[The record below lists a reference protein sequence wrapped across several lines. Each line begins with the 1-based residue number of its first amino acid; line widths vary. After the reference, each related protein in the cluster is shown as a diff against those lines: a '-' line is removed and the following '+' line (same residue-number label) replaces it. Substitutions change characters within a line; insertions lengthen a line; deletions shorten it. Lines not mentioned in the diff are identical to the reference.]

1 LNIHIKGAKEHNLKS
16 VDVSVGS
23 GLTVVTG
30 VSGSGKTSLVFDTLF
45 HEARRRFQE
54 VFTFGSPGSRLSP
67 AKVDSITGV
76 GPAVAVGQN
85 LLNRNPNS
93 TLATA
98 SGLHPFLRLLYAR
111 FGKRLCKKCSTGLS
125 VLSEDEIVEQITA
138 LSKKN
143 PVDVYAPVL
152 HQAWGSHTT
161 LLQLLSHE
169 FGSEAILVNGK
180 PWDKSKLNP
189 GEQYNIEI
197 HTARIEEGHGLK
209 ETRQAVQTVK
219 ALGAYAVVLRVLN
232 EKEQQI
238 IFSFAPVCARCGT
251 WFGDLEPKHFN
262 QPCPFCSGKGCTE
275 CKGTGFHPGAASV
288 TWMDYRFPDLLSK
301 SVEEIQPVF
310 LKPELPSSA
319 GRLLDE
325 IKKRLAALDRVG
337 LGYVSLDRPVPSLS
351 RGESQRVRLAVALTG
366 RLEDILYV
374 LDEPT
379 IGQHPAD
386 VMRLIPTF
394 KDLAGP
400 VVFVEHDRAAA
411 AFADHAIDIGPGAGS
426 RGGEIIF
433 AGTPADLWK
442 ADTPTGKYFSLRERV
457 KTPVPGPPAK
467 GFITIKG
474 AYKNNLRDI
483 EVKIPYGGLTVVTG
497 VSGSGKSTLVEDV
510 LVASLEQKKPVGCK
524 TFAGTWVKAVIVD
537 QSPIG
542 KNPRSTPA
550 TYTKLSD
557 MIRDLFAEIS
567 GLSASHFS
575 FNRPEGAC
583 PSCEGMGAIE
593 VRMRYLASTWIP
605 CSLCEGL
612 RFKDEVLEQK
622 LNIGKRKLSI
632 SEFYQLPAAEAL
644 EILRQAPLNS
654 RYRREAEDILEAF
667 LDIGL
672 GYLPLGQPSP
682 TLSGGEAQ
690 RIKLAKYLGS
700 GKLSDKI
707 IVLDEPSTGLHAQD
721 LLGLLRVLEKLVKAG
736 ATIVIVEHN
745 PDIIRAAD
753 WIIDLGPG
761 AGPRGGEVVYSG
773 PLEGILISKTSVTG
787 RALRQESEIVPND
800 SHEPSFTPS
809 PLIKVRGA
817 RANNLRHIDVDFP
830 KNSLIV
836 VTGVSG
842 SGKSSLVR
850 DVLEVEARRRFLE
863 TLSLYERQG
872 LKEGPEASVD
882 SVSGLGVCL
891 TVTPDRKL
899 YDRRSTVGTATELWH
914 HLAVLFSAIGERTCL
929 ECGAQMTRCEQW
941 ICPGCGATASI
952 ASPGRFSPT
961 TYAAACTTC
970 QGIGTLQV
978 PKPEKL
984 IRSPGKPL
992 CGGAMYSPGF
1002 FPKGYL
1008 CKPGNGGYDIVR
1020 AFAQRHG
1027 FDPAVTPWDQ
1037 IPTKVQQMFLF
1048 GDPEPLQVTF
1058 RNPRGRTYVSTITFN
1073 GFYGWIRD
1081 WDVGGTYTDTVQ
1093 CPDCKGAR
1101 LRPQYLAV
1109 TLSGYNIHQLS
1120 EQPLSRLREIF
1131 ASHDGNEKKESE
1143 NYKLQNTNYKH
1154 ITNYNVQN
1162 YKQKT
1167 NEKLLQGGL
1176 NQWVSGSVGQ
1186 WVSRPVDQKA
1196 RKVEGEKVRSSKMR
1210 LKASKPFLSANSH
1223 ELYNNRHYD
1232 AFPADSVHLKKP
1244 SVGPKGLIAPPCHG
1258 APGRSLDTIRRRLY
1272 FLEQVG
1278 LGYLHLNRVS
1288 ATLSAGEA
1296 QRVKLAGLLGS
1307 GLTSLTV
1314 LLDEPTRGL
1323 HPREVKA
1330 LVEALKELRDEGN
1343 TVIVVEHDPGVIEE
1357 ADHIIDIGPFAGT
1370 GGGRVAAQGSPRE
1383 IAGKDTVTGAWLRG
1397 ERRGTF
1403 RGQRRKAGKWLL
1415 IKGARENNLKNET
1428 IKIPRGVLV
1437 GICGVSGSGKSTLL
1451 MDTLGRVLVP
1461 VKHTTSVAK
1470 EPLEPGEH
1478 DEIVGAPSRA
1488 LLVDQSKKGVQS
1500 PAAFLEL
1507 VQPLIKLYAQGEDA
1521 RALGLD
1527 EAALGKRC
1535 SVCRGSGLVRLDMG
1549 FLPDI
1554 LSECET
1560 CEGTGYSAEMRGV
1573 KLHGCTL
1580 PQVNR
1585 LTIDE
1590 VYRLF
1595 GDYEQ
1600 IAGPLRTARDVGLGY
1615 LVLRQPGISLSGGEA
1630 QRLKIAKELCKK
1642 TTGETLYILDEPT
1655 VGQHLEDVNRLIE
1668 VLNRLVDEGNSVI
1681 VIEHHP
1687 FLLAACDWLL
1697 ELGPGGGPEGG
1708 RVIASG
1714 TPERIAAMNTPTAP
1728 YLKDVLKYEG

>member
-1 LNIHIKGAKEHNLKS
+1 MDIQVKGAKEHNLKS
-16 VDVSVGS
+16 VDVFIGS

-54 VFTFGSPGSRLSP
+54 VFSFGLPSSRLTP

-111 FGKRLCKKCSTGLS
+111 FGKRHCKKCRTGLS
-125 VLSEDEIVEQITA
+125 LLSEDEIVEQIAT
-138 LSKKN
+138 LSKKE
-143 PVDVYAPVL
+143 PVDVYAPIL
-152 HQAWGSHTT
+152 YQAWGSHTT
-161 LLQLLSHE
+161 LLQLLSRE
-169 FGSEAILVNGK
+169 FGYDAILVNGK
-180 PWDKSKLNP
+180 PCDKSKLNLDD
-189 GEQYNIEI
+189 QHNIEI
-197 HTARIEEGHGLK
+197 HTARIEDSHALK
-209 ETRQAVQTVK
+209 EIRETVQRVK
-219 ALGAYAVVLRVLN
+219 ALGAYAVILRILN
-232 EKEQQI
+232 EKDRQF
-238 IFSFAPVCARCGT
+238 IFSFAPVCVRCGT
-251 WFGDLEPKHFN
+251 WFGDLEPKHFHQN
-262 QPCPFCSGKGCTE
+262 CPFCSGKGCIE
-275 CKGTGFHPGAASV
+275 CNGTGFHPEAASV
-288 TWMDYRFPDLLSK
+288 TWMDYRFPELLGK
-301 SVEEIQPVF
+301 SVEEIQPIF

-319 GRLLDE
+319 DRILEE
-325 IKKRLAALDRVG
+325 IKKRLEALARVG
-337 LGYVSLDRPVPSLS
+337 LGYVSLDRPVPGLS

-379 IGQHPAD
+379 IGQHPVD

-394 KDLAGP
+394 KDLGGP

-411 AFADHAIDIGPGAGS
+411 AYADHAIDIGPGAGVK
-426 RGGEIIF
+426 GGKIIF
-433 AGTPADLWK
+433 SGTPAELWK
-442 ADTPTGKYFSLRERV
+442 ADTPTGKYFSLRKRV
-457 KTPVPGPPAK
+457 KVPGPRPPAK
-467 GFITIKG
+467 GFFTIKG

-483 EVKIPYGGLTVVTG
+483 EVKFPYGGLTVVTG
-497 VSGSGKSTLVEDV
+497 VSGSGKSTLVENV
-510 LVASLEQKKPVGCK
+510 LVATLEQKKPVGCK
-524 TFAGTWVKAVIVD
+524 TFAGTWIKAVMVD

-557 MIRDLFAEIS
+557 IIRDLYSEFS
-567 GLSASHFS
+567 GLSSAYFS

-583 PSCEGMGAIE
+583 PACGGMGAVE

-605 CSLCEGL
+605 CSRCEGL
-612 RFKDEVLEQK
+612 RFNDEVLEKK
-622 LNIGKRKLSI
+622 LKVGKRRLSI
-632 SEFYQLPAAEAL
+632 NEFYQLPAAEAFD
-644 EILRQAPLNS
+644 ILREASLNP
-654 RYRREAEDILEAF
+654 RCRQEAEGILEAL

-690 RIKLAKYLGS
+690 RIKLAKYLGRR
-700 GKLSDKI
+700 KLTDKL
-707 IVLDEPSTGLHAQD
+707 IVLDEPTTGLHARD
-721 LLGLLRVLEKLVKAG
+721 LAGLLRVLEKLVKAG

-745 PDIIRAAD
+745 LDIIRAAD

-761 AGPRGGEVVYSG
+761 AGPQGGEVVYSG
-773 PLEGILISKTSVTG
+773 PSEGILRSKVSVTG
-787 RALRQESEIVPND
+787 QALRQESEIVPND
-800 SHEPSFTPS
+800 SQRPAFVSS

-817 RANNLRHIDVDFP
+817 SANNLQHIDVDFP

-850 DVLEVEARRRFLE
+850 DVLEAEARRRFLE

-872 LKEGPEASVD
+872 LKEGPEAPVD

-914 HLAVLFSAIGERTCL
+914 HLAILFSALGERTCL
-929 ECGAQMTRCEQW
+929 ECGAQMTRGEQW
-941 ICPGCGATASI
+941 SCPGCGAKAAV

-961 TYAAACTTC
+961 SYAAACTTC

-984 IRSPGKPL
+984 IRNPDKPL

-1037 IPTKVQQMFLF
+1037 IPAEVQQMFLF

-1101 LRPQYLAV
+1101 LRPRYLAV
-1109 TLSGYNIHQLS
+1109 TLNGYNIHQLS
-1120 EQPLSRLREIF
+1120 EQPLSWLREIF
-1131 ASHDGNEKKESE
+1131 ENNKKF
-1143 NYKLQNTNYKH
+1143 
-1154 ITNYNVQN
+1154 
-1162 YKQKT
+1162 
-1167 NEKLLQGGL
+1167 LQGGPGGA
-1176 NQWVSGSVGQ
+1176 VF
-1186 WVSRPVDQKA
+1186 
-1196 RKVEGEKVRSSKMR
+1196 SK
-1210 LKASKPFLSANSH
+1210 S
-1223 ELYNNRHYD
+1223 
-1232 AFPADSVHLKKP
+1232 
-1244 SVGPKGLIAPPCHG
+1244 APP
-1258 APGRSLDTIRRRLY
+1258 GRRRQEEQSMDTIRKRLY

-1278 LGYLHLNRVS
+1278 LGYIHLNRVS

-1323 HPREVKA
+1323 HPWEVKA
-1330 LVEALKELRDEGN
+1330 LVKALKELKNEGN
-1343 TVIVVEHDPGVIEE
+1343 TVIVVEHDPGIIQE
-1357 ADHIIDIGPFAGT
+1357 ADHIIDIGPFAGKS
-1370 GGGRVAAQGSPRE
+1370 GGRIVAQGTPLE

-1397 ERRGTF
+1397 KKRCTF
-1403 RGQRRKAGKWLL
+1403 REHRRRPGKWLI

-1437 GICGVSGSGKSTLL
+1437 GICGVSGSGKSTLM

-1461 VKHTTSVAK
+1461 VKHTTSVAR

-1478 DEIVGAPSRA
+1478 DEITGTPSRA

-1507 VQPLIKLYAQGEDA
+1507 VQPLIRLYAQGEDA

-1527 EAALGKRC
+1527 AVALGKRC
-1535 SVCRGSGLVRLDMG
+1535 SVCQGSGLVRMDMG

-1554 LSECET
+1554 RLECET
-1560 CEGTGYSAEMRGV
+1560 CEGTGYSREMRQV
-1573 KLHGCTL
+1573 KLHGYSL
-1580 PQVNR
+1580 PQLNR

-1595 GDYEQ
+1595 KGEGK
-1600 IAGPLRTARDVGLGY
+1600 IAGALRAAREVGLGY

-1642 TTGETLYILDEPT
+1642 TKDETLYILDEPT
-1655 VGQHLEDVNRLIE
+1655 VGQHLEDVNRLNQ
-1668 VLNRLVDEGNSVI
+1668 VLHRLVDEGNSVI
-1681 VIEHHP
+1681 IIEHHP
-1687 FLLAACDWLL
+1687 YLLAACDWLL

-1714 TPERIAAMNTPTAP
+1714 TPASIAAMNTPTAP
-1728 YLKDVLKYEG
+1728 YIKEIINYK

>member
-1 LNIHIKGAKEHNLKS
+1 LNIRIKGAKEHNLKN
-16 VDVSVGS
+16 VDVFIGS

-45 HEARRRFQE
+45 HEAQRRFRE
-54 VFTFGSPGSRLSP
+54 VFAFGSPGSRLTP

-76 GPAVAVGQN
+76 GPAAAVGQN
-85 LLNRNPNS
+85 LLNRNPKS

-98 SGLHPFLRLLYAR
+98 SGLHPFIRLLYAR
-111 FGKRLCKKCSTGLS
+111 FGKRHCKKCSTGLS
-125 VLSEDEIVEQITA
+125 LLSEDEIVEQVAA
-138 LSKKN
+138 LSKKQTI
-143 PVDVYAPVL
+143 DVYAPVL

-161 LLQLLSHE
+161 LLQLLSLE
-169 FGSEAILVNGK
+169 FGSEAILVNGI
-180 PWDKSKLNP
+180 PWDKFNLNP
-189 GEQYNIEI
+189 NEQYNIEI
-197 HTARIEEGHGLK
+197 HTARIEDGHGLK
-209 ETRQAVQTVK
+209 EIRQAVQTVK
-219 ALGAYAVVLRVLN
+219 ALGAYAVVLRIFN

-238 IFSFAPVCARCGT
+238 ILSFTPVCVRCGT

-262 QPCPFCSGKGCTE
+262 QSCPFCSGKGCSE
-275 CKGTGFHPGAASV
+275 CKGTGFHPESASV

-301 SVEEIQPVF
+301 SVEEIQPIF
-310 LKPELPSSA
+310 MKPELPSSA
-319 GRLLDE
+319 DRLLGE
-325 IKKRLAALDRVG
+325 IKKRLEALDRVG

-386 VMRLIPTF
+386 IMRLIPNF
-394 KDLAGP
+394 RELAGP
-400 VVFVEHDRAAA
+400 VVFVEHDRIAAA
-411 AFADHAIDIGPGAGS
+411 YADQAIDIGPGAGVK
-426 RGGEIIF
+426 GGKIIF
-433 AGTPADLWK
+433 TGTPAELWK
-442 ADTPTGKYFSLRERV
+442 ADTCTGKYFSLRERV
-457 KTPVPGPPAK
+457 KVPVSRTPAK
-467 GFITIKG
+467 GFLTIKG
-474 AYKNNLRDI
+474 AHKHNLQDI
-483 EVKIPYGGLTVVTG
+483 EVKFPCGGLTVVTG

-510 LVASLEQKKPVGCK
+510 LVATLEQKKPVGCK
-524 TFAGTWVKAVIVD
+524 TAEGTWMKAVMVD
-537 QSPIG
+537 QGPIG

-557 MIRDLFAEIS
+557 IIRDLFSEIS
-567 GLSASHFS
+567 GLSSSHFS

-583 PSCEGMGAIE
+583 PGCGGMGAVE

-605 CSLCEGL
+605 CTRCEGV
-612 RFKDEVLEQK
+612 RFNDEVLEKK
-622 LNIGKRKLSI
+622 LKVGKRRLSI
-632 SEFYQLPAAEAL
+632 NDFYELPAAEAFD
-644 EILRQAPLNS
+644 ILREAPLNP
-654 RYRREAEDILEAF
+654 RYCREAEGILEAL

-690 RIKLAKYLGS
+690 RIKLAKYLGKR
-700 GKLSDKI
+700 KLTDKM
-707 IVLDEPSTGLHAQD
+707 IVLDEPTTGLHAQD
-721 LLGLLRVLEKLVKAG
+721 LAGLLRVLEKLVKAG

-745 PDIIRAAD
+745 LDIIKAAD

-761 AGPRGGEVVYSG
+761 AGPQGGKVIYSG
-773 PLEGILISKTSVTG
+773 PWEGILKSKASVTG
-787 RALRQESEIVPND
+787 QALRQESEIVPND
-800 SHEPSFTPS
+800 WHEPAFIPS

-850 DVLEVEARRRFLE
+850 DVLEAEARRRFLE

-872 LKEGPEASVD
+872 LKEGPGAPVD

-914 HLAVLFSAIGERTCL
+914 HLAILFSTLGERTCL
-929 ECGAQMTRCEQW
+929 ECGAQMTRGEQW
-941 ICPGCGATASI
+941 SCPGCGAKAAI

-961 TYAAACTTC
+961 SYAAACTGC

-984 IRSPGKPL
+984 IRNPDKSL

-1027 FDPAVTPWDQ
+1027 FDPEITPWDQ
-1037 IPTKVQQMFLF
+1037 IAAEVQQMFLF
-1048 GDPEPLQVTF
+1048 GDPEPLQVMF
-1058 RNPRGRTYVSTITFN
+1058 RNPRGRTYRSTITFN

-1081 WDVGGTYTDTVQ
+1081 WDIGGTYTDTVQ
-1093 CPDCKGAR
+1093 CPGCKGAG

-1109 TLSGYNIHQLS
+1109 TLTGYNIHQLS
-1120 EQPLSRLREIF
+1120 EQPLSRLHEIF
-1131 ASHDGNEKKESE
+1131 VN
-1143 NYKLQNTNYKH
+1143 NQ
-1154 ITNYNVQN
+1154 
-1162 YKQKT
+1162 
-1167 NEKLLQGGL
+1167 KLLRGVQGGGFL
-1176 NQWVSGSVGQ
+1176 
-1186 WVSRPVDQKA
+1186 
-1196 RKVEGEKVRSSKMR
+1196 EKS
-1210 LKASKPFLSANSH
+1210 P
-1223 ELYNNRHYD
+1223 
-1232 AFPADSVHLKKP
+1232 
-1244 SVGPKGLIAPPCHG
+1244 
-1258 APGRSLDTIRRRLY
+1258 PGRSLDTIRKRLG

-1296 QRVKLAGLLGS
+1296 QRVKLAGLLDS

-1330 LVEALKELRDEGN
+1330 LVEALKELRDGGN
-1343 TVIVVEHDPGVIEE
+1343 TVIVVEHDPGVIKE
-1357 ADHIIDIGPFAGT
+1357 ADHIIDIGPFAGKS
-1370 GGGRVAAQGSPRE
+1370 GGRVAAQGSPLE
-1383 IAGKDTVTGAWLRG
+1383 LAGKDTVTGAWLRG
-1397 ERRGTF
+1397 ERRCTF
-1403 RGQRRKAGKWLL
+1403 RGQRRKPGKWLI

-1428 IKIPRGVLV
+1428 IKIPRGLLV

-1451 MDTLGRVLVP
+1451 LDTLGRVLVP
-1461 VKHTTSVAK
+1461 MKHTTSVAR

-1478 DEIVGAPSRA
+1478 DEIIGSPSRA
-1488 LLVDQSKKGVQS
+1488 LLVEQSKKGVQS
-1500 PAAFLEL
+1500 PGAFLEL
-1507 VQPLIKLYAQGEDA
+1507 VQPLIRLYAQSEDA

-1527 EAALGKRC
+1527 AAALGKRC
-1535 SVCRGSGLVRLDMG
+1535 SVCQGSGLVRLDMG
-1549 FLPDI
+1549 FLPDVR
-1554 LSECET
+1554 SECET
-1560 CEGTGYSAEMRGV
+1560 CEGTGYRGEMQEV
-1573 KLHGCTL
+1573 KLHGYSL
-1580 PQVNR
+1580 PQLNR

-1595 GDYEQ
+1595 IDHEQ
-1600 IAGPLRTARDVGLGY
+1600 IARPLEAAREVGLGY
-1615 LVLRQPGISLSGGEA
+1615 LVLRQSGISLSGGEA
-1630 QRLKIAKELCKK
+1630 QRLKITKELCKK
-1642 TTGETLYILDEPT
+1642 TKGETLYILDEPT
-1655 VGQHLEDVNRLIE
+1655 VGQHLEDVNRLSQ
-1668 VLNRLVDEGNSVI
+1668 VLHRLVDEGNSVI
-1681 VIEHHP
+1681 IIEHHP
-1687 FLLAACDWLL
+1687 YLLASCDWLL

-1708 RVIASG
+1708 WVIASG
-1714 TPERIAAMNTPTAP
+1714 TPEKIAKMETPTAP
-1728 YLKDVLKYEG
+1728 YIKEVLNDEKPN

>member
-1 LNIHIKGAKEHNLKS
+1 LNIQIKGAKEHNLKS
-16 VDVSVGS
+16 VNVSIGS

-209 ETRQAVQTVK
+209 EIRQAVQTVK
-219 ALGAYAVVLRVLN
+219 ALGAYAAVLRVLN

-337 LGYVSLDRPVPSLS
+337 LGYVSLDRPVPGLS

-644 EILRQAPLNS
+644 EILRQAPLNP
-654 RYRREAEDILEAF
+654 RCRQEAEGILEAF

-690 RIKLAKYLGS
+690 RIKLAKYLGR
-700 GKLSDKI
+700 GKLSDNI

-721 LLGLLRVLEKLVKAG
+721 LTGLLRVLEKLVKAG

-817 RANNLRHIDVDFP
+817 RANNLQHIDVDFP

-850 DVLEVEARRRFLE
+850 DVLEAEARRRFLE

-872 LKEGPEASVD
+872 LKEGLEASVD

-914 HLAVLFSAIGERTCL
+914 HLAILFSAIGERTCL

-1027 FDPAVTPWDQ
+1027 FDPAVTPWDK
-1037 IPTKVQQMFLF
+1037 ISPKVQRMFLF

-1109 TLSGYNIHQLS
+1109 TLNGYNIHQLS

-1131 ASHDGNEKKESE
+1131 VN
-1143 NYKLQNTNYKH
+1143 NQ
-1154 ITNYNVQN
+1154 
-1162 YKQKT
+1162 
-1167 NEKLLQGGL
+1167 KLLQGV
-1176 NQWVSGSVGQ
+1176 Q
-1186 WVSRPVDQKA
+1186 
-1196 RKVEGEKVRSSKMR
+1196 
-1210 LKASKPFLSANSH
+1210 
-1223 ELYNNRHYD
+1223 
-1232 AFPADSVHLKKP
+1232 
-1244 SVGPKGLIAPPCHG
+1244 G
-1258 APGRSLDTIRRRLY
+1258 APWHGGPIRDGSIAEDVLDNSTYTCNLHLSPLAEKSPPGKSLDTIRRRLG
-1272 FLEQVG
+1272 FLERVG

-1370 GGGRVAAQGSPRE
+1370 GGGQVAAQGSPQV

-1397 ERRGTF
+1397 ERQCTF
-1403 RGQRRKAGKWLL
+1403 RGQRRKPGKWLI

-1470 EPLEPGEH
+1470 EPLEPGAH
-1478 DEIVGAPSRA
+1478 DEITGAPSRA

-1527 EAALGKRC
+1527 AAALGKRC
-1535 SVCRGSGLVRLDMG
+1535 SVCQGSGLVRLDMG
-1549 FLPDI
+1549 FLPDTF
-1554 LSECET
+1554 LECET
-1560 CEGTGYSAEMRGV
+1560 CEGTGYSGKMRGV
-1573 KLHGCTL
+1573 KLHGYSL

-1600 IAGPLRTARDVGLGY
+1600 IAGPLQAARDVGLGY
-1615 LVLRQPGISLSGGEA
+1615 LVLRQPGYSLSGGEA

-1655 VGQHLEDVNRLIE
+1655 VGQHLEDVSRLIQ
-1668 VLNRLVDEGNSVI
+1668 VLHRLVDEGNSVI

-1687 FLLAACDWLL
+1687 YLLAACDWLL

-1714 TPERIAAMNTPTAP
+1714 TPETIAEMETPTAP
-1728 YLKDVLKYEG
+1728 YIRAVIGH

>member
-1 LNIHIKGAKEHNLKS
+1 MNIKVKGAAEHNLKN
-16 VDVSVGS
+16 VDVCIDS

-54 VFTFGSPGSRLSP
+54 VFAFGSPGSRLTP

-76 GPAVAVGQN
+76 GPTVAVGQN

-93 TLATA
+93 TLASA

-111 FGKRLCKKCSTGLS
+111 FGKRHCKKCSTGLS
-125 VLSEDEIVEQITA
+125 LLSEDEIVEQIVT

-143 PVDVYAPVL
+143 PVDVFAPVL
-152 HQAWGSHTT
+152 HQAWGSHST
-161 LLQLLSHE
+161 LLQLLSRE
-169 FGSEAILVNGK
+169 FGAKAILVNGK
-180 PWDKSKLNP
+180 PWDNSRLNP
-189 GEQYNIEI
+189 EDQYNIEI
-197 HTARIEEGHGLK
+197 HTARIDIDHGLK
-209 ETRQAVQTVK
+209 ETREAVQTVK
-219 ALGAYAVVLRVLN
+219 TLGAYAVVLRVLK
-232 EKEQQI
+232 EKDRQI
-238 IFSFAPVCARCGT
+238 ILSFTPVCARCGT
-251 WFGDLEPKHFN
+251 WFGDLEPKHFH

-275 CKGTGFHPGAASV
+275 CKGTGFHPGAAAV
-288 TWMDYRFPDLLSK
+288 TWMDYRLPDLLRK
-301 SVEEIQPVF
+301 SVEEIQPIFVN
-310 LKPELPSSA
+310 PGLPSSA
-319 GRLLDE
+319 DRLLDE
-325 IKKRLAALDRVG
+325 IKKRIEALNRVG
-337 LGYVSLDRPVPSLS
+337 LGYISLDRPIPSLS

-386 VMRLIPTF
+386 VLRLISTF

-400 VVFVEHDRAAA
+400 VVFVEHDRTAA
-411 AFADHAIDIGPGAGS
+411 AFADHAIDIGPGAGVK
-426 RGGEIIF
+426 GGKIIF
-433 AGTPADLWK
+433 TGSPAELWR
-442 ADTPTGKYFSLRERV
+442 ADSPTGKYFSLRERV
-457 KTPVPGPPAK
+457 RIPGPRPLSK
-467 GFITIKG
+467 EFFTITG
-474 AYKNNLRDI
+474 AFKHNLRDI
-483 EVKIPYGGLTVVTG
+483 EVKIPFGGLTVVTG

-510 LVASLEQKKPVGCK
+510 LVASLDQKKPVGC
-524 TFAGTWVKAVIVD
+524 TAFSGPWLRPVMVD

-557 MIRDLFAEIS
+557 IIRDLFSDIS

-583 PSCEGMGAIE
+583 PSCEGMGAVE

-605 CSLCEGL
+605 CALCEGL
-612 RFKDEVLEQK
+612 RFKDEVLIQK
-622 LNIGKRKLSI
+622 LNIGKRKFSI
-632 SEFYQLPAAEAL
+632 SEFYQLPAVDAL
-644 EILRQAPLNS
+644 EVLRLAPLNP
-654 RYRREAEDILEAF
+654 RFRREAVGILEAL

-682 TLSGGEAQ
+682 SLSGGEAQ

-700 GKLSDKI
+700 GKLSDKL

-721 LLGLLRVLEKLVKAG
+721 LAGLLKVLEKLVRAG
-736 ATIVIVEHN
+736 ASIVIVEHN

-761 AGPRGGEVVYSG
+761 AGPAGGKVVYSG
-773 PLEGILISKTSVTG
+773 PWEGMLRSKVSVTG
-787 RALRQESEIVPND
+787 RALREESGITPND
-800 SHEPSFTPS
+800 RHGYGFIPSSF
-809 PLIKVRGA
+809 IKVRGA
-817 RANNLRHIDVDFP
+817 RANNLQNIDVDFP

-850 DVLEVEARRRFLE
+850 DVLEAEARRRFLE
-863 TLSLYERQG
+863 TLSLYERQS
-872 LKEGPEASVD
+872 LKEGPGAPVD

-891 TVTPDRKL
+891 TITPDRKL

-914 HLAVLFSAIGERTCL
+914 HLAILFSTIGERTCL
-929 ECGAQMTRCEQW
+929 ECGARMTRGERWSCSR
-941 ICPGCGATASI
+941 CGAQAPI
-952 ASPGRFSPT
+952 ASPGRFSPSS
-961 TYAAACTTC
+961 YAAACTTC

-978 PKPEKL
+978 PKPGKL
-984 IRSPGKPL
+984 IRCPGKPL

-1027 FDPAVTPWDQ
+1027 FDPAITPWDQ
-1037 IPTKVQQMFLF
+1037 IPSEVQQKFLF
-1048 GDPEPLQVTF
+1048 GESEPLEVTF
-1058 RNPRGRTYVSTITFN
+1058 RNPRGRTYVSTIIFK

-1109 TLSGYNIHQLS
+1109 TLNGYNIHQLS

-1131 ASHDGNEKKESE
+1131 VN
-1143 NYKLQNTNYKH
+1143 NQ
-1154 ITNYNVQN
+1154 
-1162 YKQKT
+1162 
-1167 NEKLLQGGL
+1167 KLLQGVQGPAARGT
-1176 NQWVSGSVGQ
+1176 QEGPSGHL
-1186 WVSRPVDQKA
+1186 VSRLIA
-1196 RKVEGEKVRSSKMR
+1196 
-1210 LKASKPFLSANSH
+1210 AHNSH
-1223 ELYNNRHYD
+1223 
-1232 AFPADSVHLKKP
+1232 SVLEPLIRAK
-1244 SVGPKGLIAPPCHG
+1244 SQEQRANPKSP
-1258 APGRSLDTIRRRLY
+1258 PGRSMEIIRKRLG

-1296 QRVKLAGLLGS
+1296 QRVKLAGLLAS

-1330 LVEALKELRDEGN
+1330 LVGALKELRDEGN
-1343 TVIVVEHDPGVIEE
+1343 TVIVVEHDPGIIDE
-1357 ADHIIDIGPFAGT
+1357 ADHIIDIGPFAGVD
-1370 GGGRVAAQGSPRE
+1370 GGRIAAQGTPQE

-1397 ERRGTF
+1397 ERRCTF
-1403 RGQRRKAGKWLL
+1403 RGQRRKPGKWLI

-1451 MDTLGRVLVP
+1451 IDTLGRVLVP
-1461 VKHTTSVAK
+1461 VKHTTSVAR
-1470 EPLEPGEH
+1470 EPLEAGVH
-1478 DEIVGAPSRA
+1478 DEIIGAPSRA

-1507 VQPLIKLYAQGEDA
+1507 VQPLIKLFAQGEDA

-1527 EAALGKRC
+1527 AAALGKRC
-1535 SVCRGSGLVRLDMG
+1535 SVCQGSGLVRLDMG
-1549 FLPDI
+1549 FLPDVR
-1554 LSECET
+1554 LECET
-1560 CEGTGYSAEMRGV
+1560 CEGTGYSGEMREV
-1573 KLHGCTL
+1573 KLHGYSL
-1580 PQVNR
+1580 PQLFN

-1590 VYRLF
+1590 VYRLL

-1600 IAGPLRTARDVGLGY
+1600 ISGPLKAAREVGLGY
-1615 LVLRQPGISLSGGEA
+1615 LVLRQPGFTLSGGEA
-1630 QRLKIAKELCKK
+1630 QRLKIAKELGKRTK
-1642 TTGETLYILDEPT
+1642 GETLYILDEPT
-1655 VGQHLEDVNRLIE
+1655 VGQHLEDVSRLSL
-1668 VLNRLVDEGNSVI
+1668 VLHRLVDEGSSVI
-1681 VIEHHP
+1681 IIEHHP
-1687 FLLAACDWLL
+1687 YLLAACDWLL

-1708 RVIASG
+1708 WVIASG
-1714 TPERIAAMNTPTAP
+1714 TPETIAEMKTPTAP
-1728 YLKDVLKYEG
+1728 YIREVLEDKEPNQKFLQGGPGGAIFSKSAPPGRRRQV

>member
-1 LNIHIKGAKEHNLKS
+1 LHTGEEPLNIKIKGAAEHNLKN
-16 VDVSVGS
+16 VDVCIDS

-54 VFTFGSPGSRLSP
+54 VFAFGSPGSRLTP

-93 TLATA
+93 TLASA

-125 VLSEDEIVEQITA
+125 LLSEEEIVEQIVT

-143 PVDVYAPVL
+143 PVDVFAPVL

-161 LLQLLSHE
+161 LLQLLSEE
-169 FGSEAILVNGK
+169 FGPEAILVDGK
-180 PWDKSKLNP
+180 PWVKTKLNP
-189 GEQYNIEI
+189 VEQHNIEI
-197 HTARIEEGHGLK
+197 HTARIEDSHGLK
-209 ETRQAVQTVK
+209 ETREAVQTVK

-232 EKEQQI
+232 EKDRQFI
-238 IFSFAPVCARCGT
+238 LSFTPVCVRCGT
-251 WFGDLEPKHFN
+251 WFGDLEPKHFH
-262 QPCPFCSGKGCTE
+262 QPCPFCSGKGCIE
-275 CKGTGFHPGAASV
+275 CMGTGFHPEAASV
-288 TWMDYRFPDLLSK
+288 TWMDYRFPDLLRK
-301 SVEEIQPVF
+301 SVEEIQPIF
-310 LKPELPSSA
+310 LNPGLPSSA
-319 GRLLDE
+319 DRLLVE
-325 IKKRLAALDRVG
+325 IKKRIEALNRVG
-337 LGYVSLDRPVPSLS
+337 LGYISLDRPIPSLS

-386 VMRLIPTF
+386 VLRLISTF
-394 KDLAGP
+394 QDLAGP
-400 VVFVEHDRAAA
+400 VVFVEHDRMAA
-411 AFADHAIDIGPGAGS
+411 AFADHAIDIGPGAGVK
-426 RGGEIIF
+426 GGKIIF
-433 AGTPADLWK
+433 TGSPAELWR

-457 KTPVPGPPAK
+457 QIPGPRPLSK
-467 GFITIKG
+467 EFFTIAG
-474 AYKNNLRDI
+474 AFKHNLRDI
-483 EVKIPYGGLTVVTG
+483 EVKIPFGGLTVVTG

-510 LVASLEQKKPVGCK
+510 LAASLEQEKPVGCK
-524 TFAGTWVKAVIVD
+524 AFAGRWMKAVMVD

-550 TYTKLSD
+550 TYTHLSD
-557 MIRDLFAEIS
+557 IIRDLFSEIS

-583 PSCEGMGAIE
+583 PSCEGMGAVE

-605 CSLCEGL
+605 CALCEGL
-612 RFKDEVLEQK
+612 RFKDEVLVQK
-622 LNIGKRKLSI
+622 LNIGKRKFSI
-632 SEFYQLPAAEAL
+632 SEFYQLPAVEAL
-644 EILRQAPLNS
+644 EVLRQAPLNP
-654 RYRREAEDILEAF
+654 RYRREAVGILEAL

-682 TLSGGEAQ
+682 SLSGGEAQ
-690 RIKLAKYLGS
+690 RIKLAKYLGR
-700 GKLSDKI
+700 GKLSDKL

-721 LLGLLRVLEKLVKAG
+721 LAGLLRVLEKLVRIG
-736 ATIVIVEHN
+736 ASIVIVEHN
-745 PDIIRAAD
+745 LDIIKAAD

-761 AGPRGGEVVYSG
+761 AGPAGGEVVYSG
-773 PLEGILISKTSVTG
+773 PWEGMLRSKVSATG
-787 RALRQESEIVPND
+787 RALREESGITPND
-800 SHEPSFTPS
+800 RHGYGFKPSSF
-809 PLIKVRGA
+809 IKVRGA
-817 RANNLRHIDVDFP
+817 GANNLQHIDVDFP

-850 DVLEVEARRRFLE
+850 DVLEAEARRRFLE

-872 LKEGPEASVD
+872 LKEGPGAPVD

-899 YDRRSTVGTATELWH
+899 YDRRSTVGTASELWH
-914 HLAVLFSAIGERTCL
+914 HLAILLSTIGERTCL
-929 ECGAQMTRCEQW
+929 ECGVQMTRGERWSCSR
-941 ICPGCGATASI
+941 CGAQAPI
-952 ASPGRFSPT
+952 ASPGRFSPNS
-961 TYAAACTTC
+961 YAAACTTC

-1037 IPTKVQQMFLF
+1037 IPVEVQQKFLF
-1048 GDPEPLQVTF
+1048 GEPEPLVVTF
-1058 RNPRGRTYVSTITFN
+1058 KNPRGRTYVSTVTFK

-1109 TLSGYNIHQLS
+1109 TLNGYNIHQLS

-1131 ASHDGNEKKESE
+1131 VN
-1143 NYKLQNTNYKH
+1143 N
-1154 ITNYNVQN
+1154 
-1162 YKQKT
+1162 QKF
-1167 NEKLLQGGL
+1167 LQGG
-1176 NQWVSGSVGQ
+1176 QKREAGKMGSWEVEKTGR
-1186 WVSRPVDQKA
+1186 VEGGKGGR
-1196 RKVEGEKVRSSKMR
+1196 VEGEKVRSSKMR
-1210 LKASKPFLSANSH
+1210 LKASKPCVSANSH
-1223 ELYNNRHYD
+1223 ELNNNRHFD
-1232 AFPADSVHLKKP
+1232 AFAADSIHLKKP
-1244 SVGPKGLIAPPCHG
+1244 SVGPKGLIGPPCHG
-1258 APGRSLDTIRRRLY
+1258 APGRNLETIRKRLV

-1278 LGYLHLNRVS
+1278 LGYLHLDRVS

-1296 QRVKLAGLLGS
+1296 QRVKLAGLLAS

-1330 LVEALKELRDEGN
+1330 LVGALKELRDEGN
-1343 TVIVVEHDPGVIEE
+1343 TVIVVEHDPGIIDE
-1357 ADHIIDIGPFAGT
+1357 ADHIIDLGPFAGT
-1370 GGGRVAAQGSPRE
+1370 GGGRVAAQGSPQE

-1397 ERRGTF
+1397 ERRCTF
-1403 RGQRRKAGKWLL
+1403 RGQRRKPGKWLI

-1461 VKHTTSVAK
+1461 MKHTTSVAK

-1478 DEIVGAPSRA
+1478 DKVTGAPSRA

-1527 EAALGKRC
+1527 AAALGKRC
-1535 SVCRGSGLVRLDMG
+1535 SVCQGSGLVRLDMG
-1549 FLPDI
+1549 FLPDVR
-1554 LSECET
+1554 LECET
-1560 CEGTGYSAEMRGV
+1560 CEGTGYSGEMREV
-1573 KLHGCTL
+1573 KLHGYSL
-1580 PQVNR
+1580 PQLNG

-1590 VYRLF
+1590 VYRLL

-1600 IAGPLRTARDVGLGY
+1600 ISGPLKAAREVGLGY
-1615 LVLRQPGISLSGGEA
+1615 LVLRQPGFSLSGGEA
-1630 QRLKIAKELCKK
+1630 QRLRIAKELCKK
-1642 TTGETLYILDEPT
+1642 TKGETLYILDEPT
-1655 VGQHLEDVNRLIE
+1655 VGQHLEDVSRLSQ
-1668 VLNRLVDEGNSVI
+1668 VLHRLVDEGNSVI
-1681 VIEHHP
+1681 IIEHHP
-1687 FLLAACDWLL
+1687 YLLAACDWLL

-1714 TPERIAAMNTPTAP
+1714 TPETIADMDTPTAP
-1728 YLKDVLKYEG
+1728 YIREVIGHWSLVSGEWVSDD

>member
-1 LNIHIKGAKEHNLKS
+1 MQTDEEPLNIKVKGAKEHNLKN
-16 VDVSVGS
+16 VDLSINS

-111 FGKRLCKKCSTGLS
+111 FGKRHCKKCSAGLS
-125 VLSEDEIVEQITA
+125 LLSEDEIVEQAAA
-138 LSKKN
+138 LSKKK

-152 HQAWGSHTT
+152 HQAWGSHST
-161 LLQLLSHE
+161 LLQLLSRE
-169 FGSEAILVNGK
+169 FGPDAILVNGK
-180 PWDKSKLNP
+180 PWDKAKLNP
-189 GEQYNIEI
+189 DEQYNIEI
-197 HTARIEEGHGLK
+197 HTARIEEGYGLK

-219 ALGAYAVVLRVLN
+219 ALGAYAVVLRVFN
-232 EKEQQI
+232 EKDRQF
-238 IFSFAPVCARCGT
+238 IFSFTPVCVRCGT

-262 QPCPFCSGKGCTE
+262 QPCPFCSGKGCLE
-275 CKGTGFHPGAASV
+275 CKGTGFHPEAASV

-301 SVEEIQPVF
+301 SVEEIQPIF
-310 LKPELPSSA
+310 LNPELPSSA
-319 GRLLDE
+319 SRLLDE

-337 LGYVSLDRPVPSLS
+337 LGYVSLDRPIPSLS

-386 VMRLIPTF
+386 VMRLIPSF
-394 KDLAGP
+394 RNLAGP
-400 VVFVEHDRAAA
+400 VVFVEHDRTAA
-411 AFADHAIDIGPGAGS
+411 AFADHAIDIGPGAGT

-433 AGTPADLWK
+433 TGTPADLWN

-457 KTPVPGPPAK
+457 KVPMPRPPAK
-467 GFITIKG
+467 GFFTIKG
-474 AYKNNLRDI
+474 AHKHNLRDI
-483 EVKIPYGGLTVVTG
+483 EVKFPYGGLTVVTG

-524 TFAGTWVKAVIVD
+524 TFEGRWIKAVMVD

-557 MIRDLFAEIS
+557 IIRDLFSEIS

-583 PSCEGMGAIE
+583 PSCDGMGAVE

-632 SEFYQLPAAEAL
+632 SDFYQLPAAEAL
-644 EILRQAPLNS
+644 DILRQAPLNP
-654 RYRREAEDILEAF
+654 RYRREAEGILEAL

-672 GYLPLGQPSP
+672 DYLPLGQPSP

-700 GKLSDKI
+700 GKLSDKM
-707 IVLDEPSTGLHAQD
+707 IVLDEPSTGLHARD
-721 LLGLLRVLEKLVKAG
+721 LAGLLRVLEKLVKAG

-761 AGPRGGEVVYSG
+761 AGPQGGEVVYSG
-773 PLEGILISKTSVTG
+773 PFEGILISKTSVTG
-787 RALRQESEIVPND
+787 RALRQESEIIPND
-800 SHEPSFTPS
+800 SHEPAFISS
-809 PLIKVRGA
+809 PFIKVRGA
-817 RANNLRHIDVDFP
+817 RANNLQHIDVDFP

-850 DVLEVEARRRFLE
+850 DVLEAEARRRFLE

-914 HLAVLFSAIGERTCL
+914 HLAILFSTIGERTCL
-929 ECGAQMTRCEQW
+929 ECGAQMTRGEQW
-941 ICPGCGATASI
+941 SCPGCGAAAPI
-952 ASPGRFSPT
+952 ASPGRFSPI

-1027 FDPAVTPWDQ
+1027 FDPEVTPWDQ
-1037 IPTKVQQMFLF
+1037 IPTEVQQMFLF
-1048 GDPEPLQVTF
+1048 GDPEPLEVTF
-1058 RNPRGRTYVSTITFN
+1058 RNPRGRTHLSKITFK
-1073 GFYGWIRD
+1073 GFYGWVRD

-1109 TLSGYNIHQLS
+1109 TLNGYNIHQLS

-1131 ASHDGNEKKESE
+1131 E
-1143 NYKLQNTNYKH
+1143 NN
-1154 ITNYNVQN
+1154 
-1162 YKQKT
+1162 QKF
-1167 NEKLLQGGL
+1167 LRGGPGGA
-1176 NQWVSGSVGQ
+1176 VF
-1186 WVSRPVDQKA
+1186 
-1196 RKVEGEKVRSSKMR
+1196 SK
-1210 LKASKPFLSANSH
+1210 S
-1223 ELYNNRHYD
+1223 
-1232 AFPADSVHLKKP
+1232 
-1244 SVGPKGLIAPPCHG
+1244 APPG
-1258 APGRSLDTIRRRLY
+1258 LYTIKKRLG
-1272 FLEQVG
+1272 FLERVG

-1323 HPREVKA
+1323 HPCEVKA

-1370 GGGRVAAQGSPRE
+1370 GGGRIAAHGSPRE
-1383 IAGKDTVTGAWLRG
+1383 IAGKDTITGAWLRR
-1397 ERRGTF
+1397 EKRCTF
-1403 RGQRRKAGKWLL
+1403 RGQRRKPGKWLI

-1470 EPLEPGEH
+1470 EPLEPGAH
-1478 DEIVGAPSRA
+1478 DEIIGAPSRA

-1507 VQPLIKLYAQGEDA
+1507 VQSLIRLYAQGEDA

-1527 EAALGKRC
+1527 AAVLGKRC
-1535 SVCRGSGLVRLDMG
+1535 SVCQGSGLVRLDMG

-1560 CEGTGYSAEMRGV
+1560 CEGTGYSGEMRGV
-1573 KLHGCTL
+1573 KLHGCSL

-1590 VYRLF
+1590 VYGLF

-1600 IAGPLRTARDVGLGY
+1600 IAGPLKAARDVGLGY

-1642 TTGETLYILDEPT
+1642 TTGESLYILDEPT
-1655 VGQHLEDVNRLIE
+1655 VGQHLEDVSRLIQ
-1668 VLNRLVDEGNSVI
+1668 VLHRLVDEGNSVI

-1687 FLLAACDWLL
+1687 YLLAACDWLL
-1697 ELGPGGGPEGG
+1697 ELGPGGGPDGG

-1714 TPERIAAMNTPTAP
+1714 TPEMISEMETPTAP
-1728 YLKDVLKYEG
+1728 FIKEVLEDAEGRR

>member
-1 LNIHIKGAKEHNLKS
+1 MNIRIKGAKEHNLKN
-16 VDVSVGS
+16 VDLSINS

-54 VFTFGSPGSRLSP
+54 VFAFGSPGSRLTP

-93 TLATA
+93 TLASA

-111 FGKRLCKKCSTGLS
+111 FGKRHCKKCSTGLS
-125 VLSEDEIVEQITA
+125 LLSEDEIIEQVAA
-138 LSKKN
+138 LAKKKII
-143 PVDVYAPVL
+143 DVYAPVL

-161 LLQLLSHE
+161 LLQLLSRE
-169 FGSEAILVNGK
+169 FGAGAILVNGK
-180 PWDKSKLNP
+180 SWDKSKLNP
-189 GEQYNIEI
+189 EEQYNIEI
-197 HTARIEEGHGLK
+197 HTARIEDHGLK
-209 ETRQAVQTVK
+209 EIRQAVQTVK
-219 ALGAYAVVLRVLN
+219 ALGAYAVVIRVLK
-232 EKEQQI
+232 EKDRQL
-238 IFSFAPVCARCGT
+238 IFSFAPVCVRCGT
-251 WFGDLEPKHFN
+251 WFKDLEPKHFN
-262 QPCPFCSGKGCTE
+262 QTCPFCSGKGCLE
-275 CKGTGFHPGAASV
+275 CKGTGFHPEAASV
-288 TWMDYRFPDLLSK
+288 TWMDYRFPDLLRK
-301 SVEEIQPVF
+301 SVEEIQPIF
-310 LKPELPSSA
+310 LKPSLPSSA
-319 GRLLDE
+319 DRILGE
-325 IKKRLAALDRVG
+325 IKKRLEALDRVG

-394 KDLAGP
+394 KDLGGP

-411 AFADHAIDIGPGAGS
+411 AFADHAIDIGPGAGVK
-426 RGGEIIF
+426 GGKIIF
-433 AGTPADLWK
+433 TGTPAELWK
-442 ADTPTGKYFSLRERV
+442 ADTPTGKFFSLRERV
-457 KTPVPGPPAK
+457 KVPVPRSPAK
-467 GFITIKG
+467 GFFTIKG
-474 AYKNNLRDI
+474 AYKNNLQDI
-483 EVKIPYGGLTVVTG
+483 EVKFPYGGLTVVTG

-510 LVASLEQKKPVGCK
+510 LVATLEQKKPVGCK
-524 TFAGTWVKAVIVD
+524 AFGGSWIKAVMVD

-557 MIRDLFAEIS
+557 IIRDLYSEIS
-567 GLSASHFS
+567 GLSSSHFS

-583 PSCEGMGAIE
+583 PACGGMGAVE

-605 CSLCEGL
+605 CARCEGL
-612 RFKDEVLEQK
+612 RFNDEVLEKK
-622 LNIGKRKLSI
+622 LKVGKRRLSI
-632 SEFYQLPAAEAL
+632 NDFYQLPAAEAFD
-644 EILRQAPLNS
+644 ILREAPLNP
-654 RYRREAEDILEAF
+654 RYRQEAEGILEAL

-690 RIKLAKYLGS
+690 RIKLAKYLGRR
-700 GKLSDKI
+700 KLTDKL
-707 IVLDEPSTGLHAQD
+707 IVLDEPTTGLHARD
-721 LLGLLRVLEKLVKAG
+721 LAGLLRVLGKLVKAG

-745 PDIIRAAD
+745 LDIIRAAD

-761 AGPRGGEVVYSG
+761 AGPRGGKVVYSG
-773 PLEGILISKTSVTG
+773 PWEGILRSKASITG
-787 RALRQESEIVPND
+787 QALWHESEIAPND
-800 SHEPSFTPS
+800 SHEPGFIPS

-817 RANNLRHIDVDFP
+817 RANNLQHIDVDFP
-830 KNSLIV
+830 KLSLIV

-850 DVLEVEARRRFLE
+850 DVLEAEARRRFLE
-863 TLSLYERQG
+863 TISLYERQG
-872 LKEGPEASVD
+872 LKEGPGAPVD

-899 YDRRSTVGTATELWH
+899 YDQRSTVGTATELWH
-914 HLAVLFSAIGERTCL
+914 HLAILFSTIGERTCL
-929 ECGAQMTRCEQW
+929 ECGAQMNRGEQW
-941 ICPGCGATASI
+941 SCPGCGAEAPI

-961 TYAAACTTC
+961 SYAAACTRC

-984 IRSPGKPL
+984 IRNPEKPL

-1020 AFAQRHG
+1020 AFAQRHE
-1027 FDPAVTPWDQ
+1027 FDPAVTPWNQ
-1037 IPTKVQQMFLF
+1037 IPAKVQQMFLF

-1058 RNPRGRTYVSTITFN
+1058 RNPRGRTYISTITFN

-1109 TLSGYNIHQLS
+1109 TLNGYNIHQLS
-1120 EQPLSRLREIF
+1120 EQPLSRLREI
-1131 ASHDGNEKKESE
+1131 NKKF
-1143 NYKLQNTNYKH
+1143 LR
-1154 ITNYNVQN
+1154 
-1162 YKQKT
+1162 
-1167 NEKLLQGGL
+1167 GGL
-1176 NQWVSGSVGQ
+1176 NQWVSESVGQ
-1186 WVSRPVDQKA
+1186 WVSGSLDQ
-1196 RKVEGEKVRSSKMR
+1196 KVRSSKTR
-1210 LKASKPFLSANSH
+1210 LKASKPCLSANSH
-1223 ELYNNRHYD
+1223 ESYNNRHFD
-1232 AFPADSVHLKKP
+1232 AFSADSVHLKKP
-1244 SVGPKGLIAPPCHG
+1244 SVGPKGLIGPPCHG
-1258 APGRSLDTIRRRLY
+1258 APGRRRQNSFYTIRKRLC

-1330 LVEALKELRDEGN
+1330 LVEALKELRNEGN
-1343 TVIVVEHDPGVIEE
+1343 TVIVVEHDPGIIRE

-1370 GGGRVAAQGSPRE
+1370 GGGRIAAQGSPRE
-1383 IAGKDTVTGAWLRG
+1383 IAGKDTLTGTWLRG
-1397 ERRGTF
+1397 NRRCTFRERR
-1403 RGQRRKAGKWLL
+1403 RKPGKWLI

-1461 VKHTTSVAK
+1461 VKHTTSVAR
-1470 EPLEPGEH
+1470 EPLEPGKH
-1478 DEIVGAPSRA
+1478 DKITGAPSRA

-1507 VQPLIKLYAQGEDA
+1507 VQPLINLFARSEDA
-1521 RALGLD
+1521 RALGL
-1527 EAALGKRC
+1527 EAAALGKRC
-1535 SVCRGSGLVRLDMG
+1535 SVCQGSGLLRLDMG

-1554 LSECET
+1554 RSECET
-1560 CEGTGYSAEMRGV
+1560 CEGTGYTGEMRQV
-1573 KLHGCTL
+1573 KLHGYSL

-1590 VYRLF
+1590 VYRL
-1595 GDYEQ
+1595 YSYQER
-1600 IAGPLRTARDVGLGY
+1600 IAGPLQAAREVGLGY
-1615 LVLRQPGISLSGGEA
+1615 LVLKQPGISLSGGEA

-1642 TTGETLYILDEPT
+1642 TRGETLYILDEPT
-1655 VGQHLEDVNRLIE
+1655 VGQHLEDVNRLIQ
-1668 VLNRLVDEGNSVI
+1668 VLHRLVDEGNSVI
-1681 VIEHHP
+1681 IIEHHP
-1687 FLLAACDWLL
+1687 YLLAACDWLL

-1714 TPERIAAMNTPTAP
+1714 TPGTISKMQTPTAP
-1728 YLKDVLKYEG
+1728 YIKEIIINEK

>member
-1 LNIHIKGAKEHNLKS
+1 LNIRVTGAKEHNLKN
-16 VDVSVGS
+16 VDVSIGS

-54 VFTFGSPGSRLSP
+54 VFTFGSPGSRFTP
-67 AKVDSITGV
+67 AKVDSVTGV

-93 TLATA
+93 TLASA

-111 FGKRLCKKCSTGLS
+111 FGKRHCKKCSTGLS
-125 VLSEDEIVEQITA
+125 LLSEDEIVEQVAA

-143 PVDVYAPVL
+143 PVDIYAPVL

-161 LLQLLSHE
+161 LLQLLSRE

-180 PWDKSKLNP
+180 PWDKTRLNP
-189 GEQYNIEI
+189 DEQHNIEI
-197 HTARIEEGHGLK
+197 HIGRIDESHGLK

-219 ALGAYAVVLRVLN
+219 ALGAYAVVLRVLK
-232 EKEQQI
+232 EKEQQL
-238 IFSFAPVCARCGT
+238 IFSFAPVCIRCGT
-251 WFGDLEPKHFN
+251 WFGDLDPKHFH
-262 QPCPFCSGKGCTE
+262 QTCPFCSGKGCIE
-275 CKGTGFHPGAASV
+275 CKGTGFHPEAASV
-288 TWMDYRFPDLLSK
+288 TWMDYRFPDLLRK
-301 SVEEIQPVF
+301 SVEEIQPIF

-319 GRLLDE
+319 SRLQGE
-325 IKKRLAALDRVG
+325 IKKRLEALDRVG

-400 VVFVEHDRAAA
+400 VVFVEHDRTAA
-411 AFADHAIDIGPGAGS
+411 AFADHAIDIGPGAGVK
-426 RGGEIIF
+426 GGKIIF
-433 AGTPADLWK
+433 TGTPAELWK

-457 KTPVPGPPAK
+457 KVPVPGLPAK
-467 GFITIKG
+467 GFFTIKG
-474 AYKNNLRDI
+474 AHKHNLRDI

-524 TFAGTWVKAVIVD
+524 TFEGTWIKAVMVD
-537 QSPIG
+537 QGPIG

-557 MIRDLFAEIS
+557 IIRDLFAEIS

-583 PSCEGMGAIE
+583 PSCEGMGAVE

-644 EILRQAPLNS
+644 EILRQAPLNP
-654 RYRREAEDILEAF
+654 RYRREAEGILEAF

-672 GYLPLGQPSP
+672 GYLPLWQPSP

-690 RIKLAKYLGS
+690 RIKLAKYLGR

-721 LLGLLRVLEKLVKAG
+721 LAGLLRVLEKLVKAG

-773 PLEGILISKTSVTG
+773 PLEGILRSKVSVTG
-787 RALRQESEIVPND
+787 RALRQESEIVPKD

-817 RANNLRHIDVDFP
+817 RANNLQHIDVDFP

-842 SGKSSLVR
+842 SGKSSLVW
-850 DVLEVEARRRFLE
+850 DVLEAEARRRFLE

-872 LKEGPEASVD
+872 LKEGPGAPVD

-891 TVTPDRKL
+891 MVTPDRKL

-914 HLAVLFSAIGERTCL
+914 HLAILFSTLGERTCL
-929 ECGAQMTRCEQW
+929 ECGAQMTRGEQW
-941 ICPGCGATASI
+941 SCPGCGATASI

-984 IRSPGKPL
+984 IRNPDKPL

-1027 FDPAVTPWDQ
+1027 FDPEITPWDQ
-1037 IPTKVQQMFLF
+1037 IPTKIQQMFLF

-1109 TLSGYNIHQLS
+1109 TLNGYNIHQLS

-1131 ASHDGNEKKESE
+1131 LN
-1143 NYKLQNTNYKH
+1143 N
-1154 ITNYNVQN
+1154 
-1162 YKQKT
+1162 QKF
-1167 NEKLLQGGL
+1167 LQGG
-1176 NQWVSGSVGQ
+1176 QKREAGKMGSWEVEKTGRVEGERGRRGEG
-1186 WVSRPVDQKA
+1186 WKGGR
-1196 RKVEGEKVRSSKMR
+1196 VEGEKVRSSKMR
-1210 LKASKPFLSANSH
+1210 LKASKPDLSANSH
-1223 ELYNNRHYD
+1223 ESYNNRHFD

-1244 SVGPKGLIAPPCHG
+1244 SVGPKGLIGPPCHG
-1258 APGRSLDTIRRRLY
+1258 APGRRRQEEQSLDTIRRRLG
-1272 FLEQVG
+1272 FLERVG

-1343 TVIVVEHDPGVIEE
+1343 TVIVVEHDPGIIKE
-1357 ADHIIDIGPFAGT
+1357 ADHIIDIGPLAGT
-1370 GGGRVAAQGSPRE
+1370 AGGRVAAQGSPRE
-1383 IAGKDTVTGAWLRG
+1383 IAGKETITGAWLG
-1397 ERRGTF
+1397 GKRRFTF
-1403 RGQRRKAGKWLL
+1403 RGQRREPGKWLI

-1470 EPLEPGEH
+1470 EPLEPGAH
-1478 DEIVGAPSRA
+1478 DEIIGAPSRA

-1507 VQPLIKLYAQGEDA
+1507 VQPLIKLYAQSEDA

-1527 EAALGKRC
+1527 AAALGRRC
-1535 SVCRGSGLVRLDMG
+1535 SVCQGSGLVRLDMG

-1554 LSECET
+1554 FLECET
-1560 CEGTGYSAEMRGV
+1560 CEGTGYSGEMRGV
-1573 KLHGCTL
+1573 KLHGYSL

-1600 IAGPLRTARDVGLGY
+1600 IGGPLMAARDVGLGY

-1655 VGQHLEDVNRLIE
+1655 VGQHLEDVNRLIQ
-1668 VLNRLVDEGNSVI
+1668 VLHRLVDEGNSVI
-1681 VIEHHP
+1681 IIEHHP
-1687 FLLAACDWLL
+1687 YLLAACDWLL
-1697 ELGPGGGPEGG
+1697 ELGPGAGPEGG

>member
-1 LNIHIKGAKEHNLKS
+1 VQTGEEQLNIKVKGAKEHNLKN
-16 VDVSVGS
+16 VDVCISS

-54 VFTFGSPGSRLSP
+54 VFAFGSPGSRLTP

-93 TLATA
+93 TLASA

-111 FGKRLCKKCSTGLS
+111 FGKRYCKKCSTGLS
-125 VLSEDEIVEQITA
+125 LLSEDEIVEKIA
-138 LSKKN
+138 AFSKKD
-143 PVDVYAPVL
+143 PIDVYAPVL

-161 LLQLLSHE
+161 LLQLLSRE

-180 PWDKSKLNP
+180 PWDKTKLNP
-189 GEQYNIEI
+189 DEQYNIEI
-197 HTARIEEGHGLK
+197 HTARIEDSHGLK
-209 ETRQAVQTVK
+209 EIREAVQTVK
-219 ALGAYAVVLRVLN
+219 TLGAYAVVIRILN
-232 EKEQQI
+232 EKDRQLI
-238 IFSFAPVCARCGT
+238 LSFTPVCVRCGT

-262 QPCPFCSGKGCTE
+262 QGCPFCSGKGCIE

-288 TWMDYRFPDLLSK
+288 TWMDYRFSDLLSK
-301 SVEEIQPVF
+301 SVEEIQPFF

-319 GRLLDE
+319 GRLLGE
-325 IKKRLAALDRVG
+325 IKKRLEALHRVG

-351 RGESQRVRLAVALTG
+351 RGESQRVRLAIALTG

-394 KDLAGP
+394 KYLAGP
-400 VVFVEHDRAAA
+400 VVFVEHDRTAA
-411 AFADHAIDIGPGAGS
+411 AFADHAIDIGPGAGVK
-426 RGGEIIF
+426 GGKIIF
-433 AGTPADLWK
+433 TGTPAELWK
-442 ADTPTGKYFSLRERV
+442 ADTPSGKYFSLRERV
-457 KTPVPGPPAK
+457 KVPEPRPLSK
-467 GFITIKG
+467 GFFTIKG
-474 AYKNNLRDI
+474 AHKNNLRDI

-524 TFAGTWVKAVIVD
+524 TFEGTWVKAVMVD

-557 MIRDLFAEIS
+557 IIRDLYSEIS
-567 GLSASHFS
+567 GLSSSHFS

-583 PSCEGMGAIE
+583 AACGGMGAVE

-605 CSLCEGL
+605 CARCEGL
-612 RFKDEVLEQK
+612 RFNDEVLEKK
-622 LNIGKRKLSI
+622 LTIGKRKLSI
-632 SEFYQLPAAEAL
+632 NDFYELPASEAFD
-644 EILRQAPLNS
+644 ILREAPLNP
-654 RYRREAEDILEAF
+654 RYRQEAEGILEAL

-690 RIKLAKYLGS
+690 RIKLAKYLGRK
-700 GKLSDKI
+700 KLADKM
-707 IVLDEPSTGLHAQD
+707 IVLDEPTTGLHARD
-721 LLGLLRVLEKLVKAG
+721 LAGLLRVLEKLVKAG

-745 PDIIRAAD
+745 LDIIRAAD

-761 AGPRGGEVVYSG
+761 AGPRGGKVIYTG
-773 PLEGILISKTSVTG
+773 PPEGILGSKASVTG
-787 RALRQESEIVPND
+787 RALRQESEIAPND
-800 SHEPSFTPS
+800 SHEPAFVSS

-817 RANNLRHIDVDFP
+817 RANNLQHIDVDFP

-850 DVLEVEARRRFLE
+850 DVLEAEARRRFLE

-872 LKEGPEASVD
+872 LKEGPEAPVD

-891 TVTPDRKL
+891 MVTPDRKL
-899 YDRRSTVGTATELWH
+899 YDQRSTVGTATELWH
-914 HLAVLFSAIGERTCL
+914 HLAILLSTLGERTCL
-929 ECGAQMTRCEQW
+929 ECGVQMNRGEQW
-941 ICPGCGATASI
+941 NCPGCGAAAPI
-952 ASPGRFSPT
+952 ASPGRFSPGS
-961 TYAAACTTC
+961 YAAACTTC

-1020 AFAQRHG
+1020 AFAQRYG

-1037 IPTKVQQMFLF
+1037 IPQEVQQMFLF
-1048 GDPEPLQVTF
+1048 GDPEPLEVTF
-1058 RNPRGRTYVSTITFN
+1058 RNPRGRTYVSTVTFN

-1093 CPDCKGAR
+1093 CPGCKGAR

-1109 TLSGYNIHQLS
+1109 TLNGYNIHQLS

-1131 ASHDGNEKKESE
+1131 KN
-1143 NYKLQNTNYKH
+1143 
-1154 ITNYNVQN
+1154 
-1162 YKQKT
+1162 

-1176 NQWVSGSVGQ
+1176 NQWVSESVGQ
-1186 WVSRPVDQKA
+1186 WVSGSVDQKG
-1196 RKVEGEKVRSSKMR
+1196 RRVEGEKVKNSKTR
-1210 LKASKPFLSANSH
+1210 LKASKPCASTNSH
-1223 ELYNNRHYD
+1223 ELSNNRHFD
-1232 AFPADSVHLKKP
+1232 AFAADTVHLKKP
-1244 SVGPKGLIAPPCHG
+1244 SVGPKGLIGPPCHG
-1258 APGRSLDTIRRRLY
+1258 APGQSLDTIRKRLG

-1323 HPREVKA
+1323 HPKEVKA

-1343 TVIVVEHDPGVIEE
+1343 TVIVVEHDPGIIEE

-1370 GGGRVAAQGSPRE
+1370 DGGRISAQGTPRE
-1383 IAGKDTVTGAWLRG
+1383 IARKDTITGAWLRG
-1397 ERRGTF
+1397 NGRYSF
-1403 RGQRRKAGKWLL
+1403 REHRRKPGKWLI

-1461 VKHTTSVAK
+1461 VKHTTSVAM
-1470 EPLEPGEH
+1470 EPLEPGKH
-1478 DEIVGAPSRA
+1478 DEVTGAPSRA

-1507 VQPLIKLYAQGEDA
+1507 VQPLIKLYAQSEDA

-1527 EAALGKRC
+1527 AAVLGKRC
-1535 SVCRGSGLVRLDMG
+1535 SVCQGSGLVRLDMG

-1554 LSECET
+1554 RLECET
-1560 CEGTGYSAEMRGV
+1560 CEGTGYSGEMREV
-1573 KLHGCTL
+1573 KLHGYSL
-1580 PQVNR
+1580 PQLNR

-1595 GDYEQ
+1595 GGYEQ
-1600 IAGPLRTARDVGLGY
+1600 IAGPLRAARDVGLGY

-1642 TTGETLYILDEPT
+1642 TKGETLYILDEPT
-1655 VGQHLEDVNRLIE
+1655 VGQHLEDVNRLIQ
-1668 VLNRLVDEGNSVI
+1668 VLHRLVDEGNSVI
-1681 VIEHHP
+1681 IIEHHP
-1687 FLLAACDWLL
+1687 YLLAACDWLL

-1708 RVIASG
+1708 QVIVSG
-1714 TPERIAAMNTPTAP
+1714 TPETIAEMKTPTAL
-1728 YLKDVLKYEG
+1728 YIREVLKIEKSNQKFLQGGPGGAVFTKSAPPGRRRQE